1 VWELVVADLTGA
13 EKGRLGGAVS
23 DREVTPRPL
32 KGVGAGKA
40 TVRYDHPMMPW
51 LALGDRCLIKA
62 FEDGKLRMIGPV
74 VGFEKDRDQAGG
86 STAVVFASGGW
97 RLGLRLIGKY
107 LAGFQD
113 GTALAPIDK
122 AQVMGHVLDEV
133 NAERATG
140 IVKGTL
146 APTSKG
152 AYGPWWYKPALDA
165 WQEIGAPIDGPDWE
179 IEPLEPTT
187 NNGAIGQL
195 NAAPTL
201 GADKT
206 NALWQFGTG
215 KKNVKSW
222 RHVINPG
229 VLANRAIHLAPGYPD
244 NIAAGVTPEVR
255 YDDGPSQARGLY
267 ETVVQ
272 GDLQVDNLRQQLV
285 GAHVQL
291 RKQPSQVI
299 TFEPRMEIAGDIR
312 YRPTD
317 DAQGYKEGDLIR
329 FHAQERYPVLDASGN
344 RVGTQVI
351 DTVDAIFRV
360 YAITFGLDQE
370 GNPTPA
376 FTIVQEG

>member
-140 IVKGTL
+140 IVK
-146 APTSKG
+146 
-152 AYGPWWYKPALDA
+152 
-165 WQEIGAPIDGPDWE
+165 
-179 IEPLEPTT
+179 
-187 NNGAIGQL
+187 
-195 NAAPTL
+195 
-201 GADKT
+201 
-206 NALWQFGTG
+206 G

>member
-133 NAERATG
+133 NAERAT
-140 IVKGTL
+140 
-146 APTSKG
+146 
-152 AYGPWWYKPALDA
+152 
-165 WQEIGAPIDGPDWE
+165 
-179 IEPLEPTT
+179 
-187 NNGAIGQL
+187 
-195 NAAPTL
+195 
-201 GADKT
+201 
-206 NALWQFGTG
+206 
-215 KKNVKSW
+215 
-222 RHVINPG
+222 
-229 VLANRAIHLAPGYPD
+229 GYPD